1 MSEVRVNNLS
11 NENNTSGPT
20 ISGITTYSGRHFF
33 VPPQG
38 DTASRPSDCEPGSL
52 RFNTDTANL
61 EYFRGNTIGWT
72 EIDAELTSPL
82 GGGPGVYSYQSVS
95 NTGLGVRGLICGGY
109 DADSSS
115 GQDRTNII
123 DFITLSTTG
132 NAQDFG
138 DMTVGASSAGA
149 TASRT
154 RFIKAGGFMQGNYL
168 GDVIEFNTFASLG
181 NATDFGN
188 LIEANEAT
196 SGVSD
201 GVRGVFM
208 GGGNP
213 SPTGGNRIQYIDI
226 ATTGNSVD
234 FGDTT
239 HSWYAGFAVN
249 DTIRGIAGGGQT
261 PDSPN
266 NMNNGIDVITIRTTG
281 NATEFGDLT
290 ENSGG
295 RYAAGGAS
303 NATRGLIAGGRYNPG
318 TYTNSIGFITMAT
331 QGNEINFGD
340 LTLARWEI
348 HGGMASATRAVF
360 QSGDSPGIPSASADN
375 RLDFVQIAT
384 TGNAVDFGDTNDHRR
399 GMMSASNGH
408 GGLG

>member
-1 MSEVRVNNLS
+1 MSEVRVNNLT
-11 NENNTSGPT
+11 NANQTGGPT
-20 ISGITTYSGRHFF
+20 LSGITTFSSPHFF

-38 DTASRPSDCEPGSL
+38 STAERPSSSPVGAL
-52 RFNTDTANL
+52 RFNTDTYHL
-61 EYFRGNTIGWT
+61 EYYRGDTIGWV
-72 EIDAELTSPL
+72 EIEAELTEPL
-82 GGGPGVYSYQSVS
+82 GGGTGS
-95 NTGLGVRGLICGGY
+95 NQGLGTRGLIIGGF
-109 DADSSS
+109 DADQSS
-115 GQDRTNII
+115 GQSRTNII
-123 DFITLSTTG
+123 DFITLSSLG

-138 DMTVGASSAGA
+138 DMVVGASSAGA
-149 TASRT
+149 TGSRT
-154 RFIKAGGFMQGNYL
+154 RFIKAGGFMQGSFL
-168 GDVIEFNTFASLG
+168 GDHIEFNTFASQG
-181 NATDFGN
+181 NAIDFGN

-213 SPTGGNRIQYIDI
+213 SPNGGNRIQYINI
-226 ATTGNSVD
+226 ATTGNAVD

-249 DTIRGIAGGGQT
+249 DTVRGIAGGGQT

-266 NMNNGIDVITIRTTG
+266 NMNNGLDIITIRTTG

-290 ENSGG
+290 LNSGG
-295 RYAAGGAS
+295 RYAAGGTS

-318 TYTNSIGFITMAT
+318 TYTNAIGYITMAT
-331 QGNEINFGD
+331 QGNEVDFGD

-360 QSGDSPGIPSASADN
+360 QSGDAPGIPSVSADN

-408 GGLG
+408 GGL

>member
-1 MSEVRVNNLS
+1 MSEFQAS
-11 NENNTSGPT
+11 NFKKENGGTPDLLGKTELTSP
-20 ISGITTYSGRHFF
+20 YFF
-33 VPPQG
+33 VPPSG
-38 DTASRPSDCEPGSL
+38 DTASRPQSCAAGTL
-52 RFNTDTANL
+52 RFNTDVGTL
-61 EYFRGNTIGWT
+61 EIYRGDTIGW
-72 EIDAELTSPL
+72 EYIQKREDQYL
-82 GGGPGVYSYQSVS
+82 GGGTGS
-95 NTGLGVRGLICGGY
+95 NAGTGTRALIIGGY

-115 GQDRTNII
+115 GQQRTNMI
-123 DFITLSTTG
+123 DFITLSTLG

-138 DMTVGASSAGA
+138 DMVVGASSAAA
-149 TASRT
+149 TGSRT
-154 RFIKAGGFMQGNYL
+154 RFIKAGGFMEGNSI
-168 GDVIEFNTFASLG
+168 GNQIEFNTFASLG
-181 NATDFGN
+181 NAIDFGN

-196 SGVSD
+196 SAVSD

-213 SPTGGNRIQYIDI
+213 SPTGGNRIQYIQI
-226 ATTGNSVD
+226 ATTGDAVD

-239 HSWYAGFAVN
+239 HSWYAGFGFS
-249 DTIRGIAGGGQT
+249 DTVRGIAGGGNT

-290 ENSGG
+290 LNSGG
-295 RYAAGGAS
+295 RYAAGGTS

-318 TYTNSIGFITMAT
+318 TYTNAIGFITMAT
-331 QGNEINFGD
+331 QGDEVDFGD

-348 HGGMASATRAVF
+348 HGGMASSTRAVF
-360 QSGDSPGIPSASADN
+360 QSGDAPGIPSASADN
-375 RLDFVQIAT
+375 RIDFVHIAS

-399 GMMSASNGH
+399 GMISASNGH

>member
-11 NENNTSGPT
+11 NENNTGGPT

-33 VPPQG
+33 VTPQG

-52 RFNTDTANL
+52 RFNTDSAHL
-61 EYFRGNTIGWT
+61 EYFRGNTIGWVQ
-72 EIDAELTSPL
+72 IDAELTLPL
-82 GGGPGVYSYQSVS
+82 GGGTGS
-95 NTGLGVRGLICGGY
+95 NTGLGVRGLIEGGY

-115 GQDRTNII
+115 GQARTNII
-123 DFITLSTTG
+123 DFITLSTLG

-138 DMTVGASSAGA
+138 DMTVGASSAAA

-154 RFIKAGGFMQGNYL
+154 RFIKAGGYMQGNYL
-168 GDVIEFNTFASLG
+168 GDVIEFNTFASTG

-188 LIEANEAT
+188 LIEANEAP

-249 DTIRGIAGGGQT
+249 DTVRGIAGGGQT

-295 RYAAGGAS
+295 RYAAGGTS

-331 QGNEINFGD
+331 QGNEIDFGD

-360 QSGDSPGIPSASADN
+360 QSGDSPGIASASADN